1 MPQTTK
7 LTHRPAGA
15 ADLGAIVEFP
25 QNADELFFCY
35 PKAVWP
41 LDVEQLAAAMAER
54 RDSTV
59 ALLDGR
65 VAGFANFYQWQ
76 HGDFCAL
83 GNLMIASWAR
93 GQGVAHYLVAVME
106 QLAHDH
112 YKARRMQVS
121 CFNTNSAGL
130 LLYPKLGYRLSG
142 LVERRDPQNQR
153 VALIQFDKAL

>member
-1 MPQTTK
+1 MKHNPQ
-7 LTHRPAGA
+7 LSHRPATTS
-15 ADLGAIVEFP
+15 DLVDIATFA
-25 QNADELFFCY
+25 QNATELFFSY

-41 LDVEQLAAAMAER
+41 LSVAQLAAAMAER
-54 RDSTV
+54 RGSTV
-59 ALLDGR
+59 ALLNGQ

-83 GNLMIASWAR
+83 GNLMVAPQAR

-106 QLAHDH
+106 EQ
-112 YKARRMQVS
+112 AREQYQATRMQVS
-121 CFNTNSAGL
+121 CFNANSAGL

-142 LVERRDPQNQR
+142 IVERRDPQGAR